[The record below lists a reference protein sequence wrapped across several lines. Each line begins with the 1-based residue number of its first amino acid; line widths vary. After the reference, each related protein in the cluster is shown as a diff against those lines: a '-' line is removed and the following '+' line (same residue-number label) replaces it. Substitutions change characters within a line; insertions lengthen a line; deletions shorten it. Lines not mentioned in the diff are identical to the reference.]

1 MSTEAKPPNAPY
13 EKAIE
18 EAAKAVQKATDAG
31 RELGAFAKLV
41 LGSGFAE
48 LGGAFAD
55 WAATFRYERAV
66 ELAQRVHRAHKRRGT
81 EGRTVPIPPRLGIPL
96 LQQATLEDDEVLVSM
111 WSALIVNATD
121 PDRTTEARR
130 SYCGLLSSMEPL
142 DALVLKEIHRWRAEH
157 PNREVVIKGYGL
169 TEEEREVYRSKWPN
183 IRNLEETLGTAQSG
197 LALSLE
203 NLERLGLV
211 FDYMPRQEIEDE
223 ADREGIV
230 IPGQMV
236 PVTHEIAL
244 LDLTHTGVALMVACT
259 E

>member
-1 MSTEAKPPNAPY
+1 MNTEVKPPNAPY
-13 EKAIE
+13 EVAIE
-18 EAAKAVQKATDAG
+18 ESARAVQKATDAG
-31 RELGAFAKLV
+31 RELGAFVKLV
-41 LGSGFAE
+41 LGPGFAE

-55 WAATFRYERAV
+55 WAAVYRFERAV
-66 ELAQRVHRAHKRRGT
+66 ELAHRVSRAHKRRGI

-96 LQQATLEDDEVLVSM
+96 IQQATLEDDDVLVDM
-111 WSALIVNATD
+111 WSALIANATD

-142 DALVLKEIHRWRAEH
+142 DALVL
-157 PNREVVIKGYGL
+157 
-169 TEEEREVYRSKWPN
+169 REVYRWRLAHPDRDIVITYGITDEEQEAFRSKWPN
-183 IRNLEETLGTAQSG
+183 IRNLEEALGASESS

-211 FDYMPRQEIEDE
+211 FDYMPRQEIDGE
-223 ADREGIV
+223 ADQAHLV

-244 LDLTHTGVALMVACT
+244 LDLTHTGVALMVSCSD
-259 E
+259 